1 MDKENS
7 IPSTPLVGLQGQL
20 NTIRS
25 EIFTTNVNLQGIG
38 RLIQSD
44 SLQDQRKLLEEREQE
59 KKLLELKIRQGQ
71 ENQLEQKVST
81 SLRSPLISTEKK
93 LNSTFGNIT
102 KSLGA
107 LFGFFGIKVIQ
118 GIQSSA
124 KLGLGALKGIGDLLK
139 GSFGFITSTIGTL
152 SRGFTSILSGIGGIT
167 GKVIKSLSALAK
179 SPFKAIADLVKSLL
193 SGLRTA
199 APVAA
204 ATAGVSGIG
213 SILLKALGIG
223 ARTSTAIDAVTNLQ
237 EGNYAESAI
246 NAAAT
251 FAPSSIFATAL
262 SGMKLT
268 GNELNLSNFNFSEI
282 ADSASSAFSGL
293 MEYGSNVL
301 SGSGLNLDFL
311 NNSAPK
317 VEGTVEQGSAE
328 PQNPIIATA
337 TTQAPAPAAEP
348 QNPIIPTTTT
358 QAPAAEPQNPIIPEP
373 SQEMIKNFELAFKY
387 RDTNNTMIRGR
398 IESTWKN
405 MSPVEQQQ
413 AKKWVESKGYSWS
426 VMRLP
431 DPVQMPSSSGP
442 VRLPVILFDPKSPPK
457 PNLGTLPEP
466 PPDVVVL
473 ENNKEDSSSVI
484 ARDSQTLTDVPL
496 IPSGNTDNFYTL
508 YSQVNYNVVF

>member
-7 IPSTPLVGLQGQL
+7 ISSTSLVGLQDQL
-20 NTIRS
+20 NTVRS
-25 EIFTTNVNLQGIG
+25 EIVTTNVNLQGIG

-167 GKVIKSLSALAK
+167 GKVIKSLSALAT

-204 ATAGVSGIG
+204 ATAGVSAAG
-213 SILLKALGIG
+213 SLLLKALGIG
-223 ARTSTAIDAVTNLQ
+223 ARTSTALDAVKNFW
-237 EGNYAESAI
+237 EGDYATGAV

-251 FAPSSIFATAL
+251 FAPFSLPAIAL
-262 SGMKLT
+262 SGMKAT
-268 GNELNLSNFNFSEI
+268 GNELDLSNINFSEI
-282 ADSASSAFSGL
+282 ANSASSAFSGL
-293 MEYGSNVL
+293 MEYGSNAL
-301 SGSGLNLDFL
+301 SGAGLNFDFL
-311 NNSAPK
+311 NNPAPK
-317 VEGTVEQGSAE
+317 VEGTVEQGSPE
-328 PQNPIIATA
+328 PQNPMIPTA
-337 TTQAPAPAAEP
+337 TTTTMPGSTPTMPRTVLTTGKESWKP
-348 QNPIIPTTTT
+348 QKPGGTRRSKT
-358 QAPAAEPQNPIIPEP
+358 
-373 SQEMIKNFELAFKY
+373 
-387 RDTNNTMIRGR
+387 R
-398 IESTWKN
+398 STWRR
-405 MSPVEQQQ
+405 
-413 AKKWVESKGYSWS
+413 SK
-426 VMRLP
+426 
-431 DPVQMPSSSGP
+431 PS
-442 VRLPVILFDPKSPPK
+442 I
-457 PNLGTLPEP
+457 
-466 PPDVVVL
+466 
-473 ENNKEDSSSVI
+473 
-484 ARDSQTLTDVPL
+484 
-496 IPSGNTDNFYTL
+496 
-508 YSQVNYNVVF
+508 

>member
-7 IPSTPLVGLQGQL
+7 ISSTSLVGLQDQL
-20 NTIRS
+20 NTVRS
-25 EIFTTNVNLQGIG
+25 EIVTTNVNLQGIG

-102 KSLGA
+102 KALGA

-167 GKVIKSLSALAK
+167 GKVIKSLSALAA

-204 ATAGVSGIG
+204 ATAGVSGAA
-213 SILLKALGIG
+213 SLLLKALGIG
-223 ARTSTAIDAVTNLQ
+223 ARTSTAIDAVTNFQ

-251 FAPSSIFATAL
+251 FAPFSLPAIAL
-262 SGMKLT
+262 SGMKAT
-268 GNELNLSNFNFSEI
+268 GNELDLSNINFSEI
-282 ADSASSAFSGL
+282 ANSASSAFSGL
-293 MEYGSNVL
+293 MEYGSNAL
-301 SGSGLNLDFL
+301 SGAGLNFDFL
-311 NNSAPK
+311 NNPAPK
-317 VEGTVEQGSAE
+317 VEGNVEEGSQSVQ
-328 PQNPIIATA
+328 PQNPMVPSTV
-337 TTQAPAPAAEP
+337 TTPAPAPV
-348 QNPIIPTTTT
+348 
-358 QAPAAEPQNPIIPEP
+358 AEPQNPIIPEP

-431 DPVQMPSSSGP
+431 DPVQMPSSAKPIS
-442 VRLPVILFDPKSPPK
+442 LQVIPFDPKSPPK

-473 ENNKEDSSSVI
+473 ENNKDQPSSVI
-484 ARDSQTLTDVPL
+484 GRDSQTLTDVPL
-496 IPSGNTDNFYTL
+496 IPSGNPDNFYTL

>member
-7 IPSTPLVGLQGQL
+7 IPSTSLVGLQGQL
-20 NTIRS
+20 NTVRS
-25 EIFTTNVNLQGIG
+25 EIVTTNVNLQGIG

-167 GKVIKSLSALAK
+167 GKVIKSLSALAA

-204 ATAGVSGIG
+204 ATAGVSAAG
-213 SILLKALGIG
+213 SLLLKALGIG
-223 ARTSTAIDAVTNLQ
+223 ARTSTAIDAVTNFQ
-237 EGNYAESAI
+237 KGNYAESAI

-251 FAPSSIFATAL
+251 FAPIAL
-262 SGMKLT
+262 PAYLLGGMKLT
-268 GNELNLSNFNFSEI
+268 GNELDLSNINFSEI
-282 ADSASSAFSGL
+282 ANSASSGFSNL
-293 MEYGSNVL
+293 MEYGSNLL
-301 SGSGLNLDFL
+301 SGSGLNFDFL
-311 NNSAPK
+311 KNPAKEVP
-317 VEGTVEQGSAE
+317 GTVEQGSPE
-328 PQNPIIATA
+328 PQNSM
-337 TTQAPAPAAEP
+337 
-348 QNPIIPTTTT
+348 IPTTTT
-358 QAPAAEPQNPIIPEP
+358 QAPAPAAEPQNPIIPEP

-387 RDTNNTMIRGR
+387 RDNAMMRGR

-431 DPVQMPSSSGP
+431 DPIQIQSPSGP
-442 VRLPVILFDPKSPPK
+442 QSLQVIPFDPQSPPK

-473 ENNKEDSSSVI
+473 ENNKEQPSSVI
-484 ARDSQTLTDVPL
+484 GRDSQTLTDVPL
-496 IPSGNTDNFYTL
+496 IPSGNPDNFYTL

>member
-7 IPSTPLVGLQGQL
+7 IPSTSLVGLQGQL
-20 NTIRS
+20 NTVRS
-25 EIFTTNVNLQGIG
+25 EIVTTNVNLQGIG

-93 LNSTFGNIT
+93 LNSTFANIT
-102 KSLGA
+102 KALGT

-124 KLGLGALKGIGDLLK
+124 KLGIGALSGIGNLLK
-139 GSFGFITSTIGTL
+139 GSFGFITSTLGTL

-167 GKVIKSLSALAK
+167 GKVIKSLSALAA

-193 SGLRTA
+193 SGIRSA

-204 ATAGVSGIG
+204 ATAGVSGAA
-213 SILLKALGIG
+213 SLLLKALGIG
-223 ARTSTAIDAVTNLQ
+223 ARTSTAIDAVTNFQ

-251 FAPSSIFATAL
+251 FAPFSLPAIAL
-262 SGMKLT
+262 SGMKVT
-268 GNELNLSNFNFSEI
+268 GNELDLSNINFSEI
-282 ADSASSAFSGL
+282 ANSASSAFSGL
-293 MEYGSNVL
+293 MEYGSNAL
-301 SGSGLNLDFL
+301 SGAGLNFDFL
-311 NNSAPK
+311 NNPAPK
-317 VEGTVEQGSAE
+317 VEGNVEEGSQSVQ
-328 PQNPIIATA
+328 PQNPMVPSTV
-337 TTQAPAPAAEP
+337 TTPAPAPV
-348 QNPIIPTTTT
+348 
-358 QAPAAEPQNPIIPEP
+358 AEPQNPIIPEP

-387 RDTNNTMIRGR
+387 RDTNNTMIRGK
-398 IESTWKN
+398 IESAWK

-413 AKKWVESKGYSWS
+413 AKKWVESKGYSCS
-426 VMRLP
+426 VMKLP
-431 DPVQMPSSSGP
+431 DPVQMQSPSGP
-442 VRLPVILFDPKSPPK
+442 QSLEVVPFRPQSTPQ
-457 PNLGTLPEP
+457 PNLGSLPEP

-473 ENNKEDSSSVI
+473 ENNKDQPSSVI
-484 ARDSQTLTDVPL
+484 GRDSQTLTDVPL
-496 IPSGNTDNFYTL
+496 IPSGNPDNFYTL

>member
-7 IPSTPLVGLQGQL
+7 IPSTSLVGLQGQL
-20 NTIRS
+20 NTVRS
-25 EIFTTNVNLQGIG
+25 EIVTTNVNLQGIG

-59 KKLLELKIRQGQ
+59 KKLLELKIRKGQ

-93 LNSTFGNIT
+93 LNSTFANIT
-102 KSLGA
+102 KALGT
-107 LFGFFGIKVIQ
+107 LFGFFGIKVIR

-124 KLGLGALKGIGDLLK
+124 KLGIGALSGIGNLLK
-139 GSFGFITSTIGTL
+139 GSFGFITSTLGTL

-167 GKVIKSLSALAK
+167 GKVIKSLSALAA

-193 SGLRTA
+193 SGIRSA

-204 ATAGVSGIG
+204 ATAGVSGAA
-213 SILLKALGIG
+213 SLLLKALGIG
-223 ARTSTAIDAVTNLQ
+223 ARTSTAIDAVTNFQ

-251 FAPSSIFATAL
+251 FAPIAL
-262 SGMKLT
+262 PAYLLGGMKAT
-268 GNELNLSNFNFSEI
+268 GNELDLSNINFSEI
-282 ADSASSAFSGL
+282 ANSASSAFSGL
-293 MEYGSNVL
+293 MKSGSDFL

-311 NNSAPK
+311 NNPAPK
-317 VEGTVEQGSAE
+317 VEGNVEEGSQSVQ
-328 PQNPIIATA
+328 PQNPMVPSTVATP
-337 TTQAPAPAAEP
+337 APAPV
-348 QNPIIPTTTT
+348 
-358 QAPAAEPQNPIIPEP
+358 AEPQNPIIPEP

-398 IESTWKN
+398 IESAWKN
-405 MSPVEQQQ
+405 MSSVEQQQ

-431 DPVQMPSSSGP
+431 DPIQVQSSAKP
-442 VRLPVILFDPKSPPK
+442 IPLQVIPFEPQSPPK

-473 ENNKEDSSSVI
+473 ENNKEEPSSVI
-484 ARDSQTLTDVPL
+484 GRDSQTLTDVPL